1 MVDSLNLNQS
11 CALERM
17 KSQRGRSQK
26 NCGKEELIIAN
37 QLKIFTLMGKDQSD
51 HYVGFIGV
59 HAKTRDFKDSVFKY
73 RGI

>member
-17 KSQRGRSQK
+17 KSQRGRSREIVV
-26 NCGKEELIIAN
+26 KE
-37 QLKIFTLMGKDQSD
+37 KIFIMMGKDQSD
-51 HYVGFIGV
+51 HYVRFIGL

-73 RGI
+73 RFI